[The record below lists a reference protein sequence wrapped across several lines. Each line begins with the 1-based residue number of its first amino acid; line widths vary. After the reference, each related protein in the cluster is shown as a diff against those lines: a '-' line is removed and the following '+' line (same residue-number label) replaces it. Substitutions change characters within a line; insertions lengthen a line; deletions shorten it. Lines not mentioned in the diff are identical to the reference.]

1 MYKRQAYFILVN
13 AVAAWTAFDRM
24 NKEYLCFWE
33 FFIMGQFNKYAYF
46 PLMTLGQQFNPY
58 VDNVKVCRWTAIV
71 KYNVEK
77 RQARGHALRKA
88 KSMKEH
94 IGLLRDEV
102 KDKSSSVHREK
113 FFVDMAEAP
122 DGAADARMVG
132 DEGNEHLCIH
142 HLDAIVAHH
151 EMGDQHHDDDVELPP
166 SMFSGSGSGNANAA
180 AATAVGGGVAAVVA
194 AGLAGGAPVD
204 ALCRV

>member
-1 MYKRQAYFILVN
+1 
-13 AVAAWTAFDRM
+13 
-24 NKEYLCFWE
+24 
-33 FFIMGQFNKYAYF
+33 
-46 PLMTLGQQFNPY
+46 
-58 VDNVKVCRWTAIV
+58 
-71 KYNVEK
+71 
-77 RQARGHALRKA
+77 
-88 KSMKEH
+88 MKEH

-102 KDKSSSVHREK
+102 KDKSSSVHKEK
-113 FFVDMAEAP
+113 FFVAMAEAP
-122 DGAADARMVG
+122 DGAEDARMVG

-151 EMGDQHHDDDVELPP
+151 EMGDRHHDDDVELPP
-166 SMFSGSGSGNANAA
+166 SMFSGTGSGNANAA